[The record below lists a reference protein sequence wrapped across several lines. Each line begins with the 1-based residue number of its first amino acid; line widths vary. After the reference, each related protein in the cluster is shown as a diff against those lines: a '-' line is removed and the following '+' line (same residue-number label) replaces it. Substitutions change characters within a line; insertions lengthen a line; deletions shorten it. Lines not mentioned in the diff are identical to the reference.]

1 MSEEADIKVEIKQ
14 PEIEPETKEDDSTW
28 MMKLGELS
36 AKTEMQE
43 KAFAE
48 HKIWLEKLSLDVDDA
63 QKQSLQLREEMALM
77 LTELSRRLAEVE
89 AMEIV
94 EEMEEIAEEIPEEIP
109 EETPQI
115 EVVEEESHEQGRK
128 RPPLIV

>member
-14 PEIEPETKEDDSTW
+14 PETETESKEDDKSW
-28 MMKLGELS
+28 MKLGEMI
-36 AKTEMQE
+36 AKVEMLE
-43 KAFAE
+43 KASTE
-48 HKIWLEKLSLDVDDA
+48 HKTWLEKLSHDADDA
-63 QKQSLQLREEMALM
+63 QKLNLQEIGEMMLQ
-77 LTELSRRLAEVE
+77 LTELSQRLAEVE

-94 EEMEEIAEEIPEEIP
+94 EKMEEIEEIAEEIP

-115 EVVEEESHEQGRK
+115 EVVEEENHEQGRK

>member
-14 PEIEPETKEDDSTW
+14 PETEPETKEDDSTW
-28 MMKLGELS
+28 MMKLGELM
-36 AKTEMQE
+36 AKTEMLE
-43 KAFAE
+43 KASAE
-48 HKIWLEKLSLDVDDA
+48 HKTWLEKLSQDADDA
-63 QKQSLQLREEMALM
+63 QKQSLLLYEEIARQVS
-77 LTELSRRLAEVE
+77 ELNQRLAEVE

-94 EEMEEIAEEIPEEIP
+94 EEMEEMEEMPEEIP

-115 EVVEEESHEQGRK
+115 EVVEEEKHEERK

>member
-14 PEIEPETKEDDSTW
+14 PETEPETNEDDKSW
-28 MMKLGELS
+28 MLKLGEMM
-36 AKTEMQE
+36 AKVEMLE
-43 KAFAE
+43 KNSTE
-48 HKIWLEKLSLDVDDA
+48 HKTWLEKLSQDADDA
-63 QKQSLQLREEMALM
+63 QRQSLQLREEMTLM
-77 LTELSRRLAEVE
+77 LSELSQRLAEVE

-94 EEMEEIAEEIPEEIP
+94 EEMEEMEEIPEEIP

-115 EVVEEESHEQGRK
+115 EVVEEENHEPERK